1 MKCCNGDCNQGRDC
15 PHKKPMSDEAT
26 QRFFKGVGLLLGG
39 FVLGLALS
47 KHAVSPA
54 FSAGY
59 DHAKNK
65 YAHHYTHQMKAFQ
78 QQRDQSCMRLW
89 FNDKQGDLNAARMWM
104 CQYTN
109 KEGKM
114 K

>member
-1 MKCCNGDCNQGRDC
+1 MTPTLKEKR
-15 PHKKPMSDEAT
+15 
-26 QRFFKGVGLLLGG
+26 RGLVEGIGWLIGG
-39 FVLGLALS
+39 FVLGLAIS
-47 KHAVSPA
+47 KHSIPPA
-54 FSAGY
+54 YEAGY
-59 DHAKNK
+59 MMAKDK

-78 QQRDQSCMRLW
+78 QERGRSCMKLW

-109 KEGKM
+109 KDGSM